1 MHKMSDIFV
10 HPTAVVDPKAELGEG
25 VRIGPFCMVGPDV
38 VLGNHVELVSHVAV
52 AGRTSIGEKT
62 RIFPFASIGHPP
74 QDLKYSG
81 EPSRLVIGARNVIR
95 ECVTMNPGTAGGA
108 METRVGDDCLFMAN
122 SHVAHDC
129 VVADHVILANCVCLA
144 GHCTI
149 GEYAIL
155 GGLTGLHQNTR
166 IGAHA
171 FVGGHSAVVGDI
183 IPYGMAVGNRAKLT
197 GLNLIG
203 LKRRNFDREAIHQLR
218 AAYRMIFAREGALR
232 ERVDDAQTLFS
243 TAPLVHE
250 VLDFII
256 EGGDRALCLP
266 NNGNGAGDGTSDT

>member
-1 MHKMSDIFV
+1 M
-10 HPTAVVDPKAELGEG
+10 HPTALVDQKAQIGEG
-25 VRIGPFCMVGPDV
+25 VRIGPFCLVGPDV
-38 VLGNHVELVSHVAV
+38 VLADGVELVSHVTV
-52 AGRTSIGEKT
+52 AGRTQIGENT
-62 RIFPFASIGHPP
+62 RIFPFASIGHQP
-74 QDLKYSG
+74 QDLKYGG
-81 EPSRLVIGARNVIR
+81 EPSRLIIGARNIIR
-95 ECVTMNPGTAGGA
+95 ECVTMNPGTAGGL
-108 METRVGDDCLFMAN
+108 METRVGNDCLFMAN

-129 VVADHVILANCVCLA
+129 VLADHVILANCVCLA
-144 GHCTI
+144 GHCSI

-171 FVGGHSAVVGDI
+171 FIGGHTAVGGDV

-197 GLNLIG
+197 GLNLVG

-232 ERVDDAQTLFS
+232 ERVDDAATLFAG
-243 TAPLVHE
+243 APLVQE

-256 EGGDRALCLP
+256 AGGDRSLCLP
-266 NNGNGAGDGTSDT
+266 GNGSGASDGVSET